1 MLQSVNMDSDQ
12 FQLGKSKVFIKVVI
26 KAPESVSF
34 LRAMP
39 LPVAPLSAPSPQ
51 RGWLLYFILWFLS

>member
-12 FQLGKSKVFIKVVI
+12 FQLGKSKVFIK
-26 KAPESVSF
+26 APESVSF
-34 LRAMP
+34 LRATP